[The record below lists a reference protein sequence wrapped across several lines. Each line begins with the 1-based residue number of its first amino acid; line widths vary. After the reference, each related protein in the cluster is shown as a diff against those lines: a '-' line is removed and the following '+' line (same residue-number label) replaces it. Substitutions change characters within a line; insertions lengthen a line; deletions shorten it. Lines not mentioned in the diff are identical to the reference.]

1 MSSNNKPGRG
11 ALVAFTS
18 GAFSAVASTL
28 MFQPLDLVKTR
39 MQARS
44 LLAPAMAP
52 IYLTTSGAAIQPVGM
67 VSTISTVVQKETIVG
82 LWKGISPS
90 LHRCVP
96 SIGIYFTSLH
106 LMKSAFGKTDKNL
119 SPVHAVMFG
128 ASSRAIAASSF
139 LPFTVIKTR
148 FESGL
153 FQYNNVGH
161 ALKSIW
167 LREGFKGLFLGL
179 WPTLFRDA
187 PFSAFYL
194 LFYTQSKQ
202 AVMKV
207 LDMDHLPSHY
217 SLPCGLVAGLLASTT
232 TQPADVIK
240 TRMQVQPE
248 SFSSITHTCLATLKE
263 GGLRSLFVG
272 LVPRATRRT
281 LMASFTWAFY
291 EHISQFIHRRLNG
304 QSPYT
309 C

>member
-1 MSSNNKPGRG
+1 M
-11 ALVAFTS
+11 
-18 GAFSAVASTL
+18 
-28 MFQPLDLVKTR
+28 
-39 MQARS
+39 
-44 LLAPAMAP
+44 APAVHVGAP
-52 IYLTTSGAAIQPVGM
+52 IYLTTGAIQPVGM
-67 VSTISTVVQKETIVG
+67 VSTFSTVVRRETFIG

-96 SIGIYFTSLH
+96 SIGVYFSALY
-106 LMKSAFGKTDKNL
+106 LMKSTFGKTDKNI
-119 SPVHAVMFG
+119 SPVHAVAFG
-128 ASSRAIAASSF
+128 ASARAIAASSF

-167 LREGFKGLFLGL
+167 LAEGLKGLFRGL
-179 WPTLFRDA
+179 WATLFRDA

-202 AVMKV
+202 LAMKV
-207 LDMDHLPSHY
+207 LDVDHLPSHY
-217 SLPCGLVAGLLASTT
+217 ALPCGLVAGLLASTT

-248 SFSSITHTCLATLKE
+248 SFSNITKTFVATMKE
-263 GGLRSLFVG
+263 GGIRSLFVG

-281 LMASFTWAFY
+281 LMASFTWALY